1 MSKGVKTRPQM
12 VPKGKLLDYAIWN
25 VEFFH
30 LDDNSDLKKYEKKKI
45 TNYINNF
52 LAVNANS

>member
-1 MSKGVKTRPQM
+1 M
-12 VPKGKLLDYAIWN
+12 VPKGKLLDYAIEN
-25 VEFFH
+25 LEFFH

-52 LAVNANS
+52 LAVNAITESFPNPAAP